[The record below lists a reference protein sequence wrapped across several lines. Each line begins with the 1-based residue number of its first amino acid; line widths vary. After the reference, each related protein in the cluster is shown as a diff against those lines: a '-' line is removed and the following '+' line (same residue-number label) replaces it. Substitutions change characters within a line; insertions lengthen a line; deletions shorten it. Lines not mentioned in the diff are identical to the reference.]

1 MWADTTLDAER
12 DCSLS
17 NLLGTAADSFEGLGS
32 TGNAL
37 QKALRGLN
45 ERLTEGRFHLAVL
58 GQVKRGKSTF
68 INAMLGAPLLPTA
81 VVPLTALPTFIRWGS
96 QAEAKVSFLDGR
108 LAETGPCLPGETLQA
123 FLERFVTEAGNP
135 RNRKGV
141 RQVDVRFPSPLL
153 EAGLVIIDTPGI
165 GSTLT
170 HNTEA
175 TLQFLPQCDAALFMV
190 SPDPPMTE
198 VEVLFLRKVQAKM
211 TRILFIL
218 NKVDYLDLAERK
230 VLLAFIQDLL
240 AEHLG
245 FPAGTAIHEVSAR
258 RGLQAILQ
266 GDPAGWQASGLGQVM
281 ERLQA
286 FMRREKT
293 PVLEASVAGK
303 AAGILDEALLFI
315 QLTVQSLKMP
325 IQDLEA
331 RLAQFEEALEAI
343 RHERVLAADLLAGDR
358 RRAHALLEEM
368 AEALRQKA
376 HAILMKRVR
385 TELDQQARPTEEAIQ
400 VMLATMVPGFFEQEL
415 EVISARFTTRTEQ
428 MLTAHQAR
436 SDQLLDQLRK
446 TAADLFEV
454 RYRAPQGTGAFKL
467 NRDPYWVSRQWTDSL
482 SPINPAWVDRLLP
495 AAARKRRLLARVGAQ
510 VDLLVIRNVENLR
523 WSLYQSLDETL
534 RRFSANLDE
543 RLAATLQV
551 TREGMVLALEKR
563 KDQASSI
570 QEDVIR
576 LGGMATQLGQLQSTL
591 RVHGSHR
598 IMEALFPVT

>member
-1 MWADTTLDAER
+1 
-12 DCSLS
+12 
-17 NLLGTAADSFEGLGS
+17 
-32 TGNAL
+32 
-37 QKALRGLN
+37 
-45 ERLTEGRFHLAVL
+45 
-58 GQVKRGKSTF
+58 
-68 INAMLGAPLLPTA
+68 
-81 VVPLTALPTFIRWGS
+81 
-96 QAEAKVSFLDGR
+96 
-108 LAETGPCLPGETLQA
+108 
-123 FLERFVTEAGNP
+123 
-135 RNRKGV
+135 
-141 RQVDVRFPSPLL
+141 
-153 EAGLVIIDTPGI
+153 
-165 GSTLT
+165 
-170 HNTEA
+170 
-175 TLQFLPQCDAALFMV
+175 
-190 SPDPPMTE
+190 
-198 VEVLFLRKVQAKM
+198 
-211 TRILFIL
+211 
-218 NKVDYLDLAERK
+218 
-230 VLLAFIQDLL
+230 
-240 AEHLG
+240 
-245 FPAGTAIHEVSAR
+245 
-258 RGLQAILQ
+258 
-266 GDPAGWQASGLGQVM
+266 
-281 ERLQA
+281 
-286 FMRREKT
+286 
-293 PVLEASVAGK
+293 
-303 AAGILDEALLFI
+303 
-315 QLTVQSLKMP
+315 
-325 IQDLEA
+325 
-331 RLAQFEEALEAI
+331 
-343 RHERVLAADLLAGDR
+343 
-358 RRAHALLEEM
+358 
-368 AEALRQKA
+368 
-376 HAILMKRVR
+376 MKRVR

-436 SDQLLDQLRK
+436 ADQLLDQLRK

-467 NRDPYWVSRQWTDSL
+467 NRSL